1 MSEAVSALQGAVSE
15 GFARIEETGLRG
27 MITLRCN
34 LASGAL
40 AKALKAVLGAKVP
53 GQRRIVDGAGGRVAW
68 MSPDELLILCAHD
81 RAQAMVGELAA
92 ALGRE
97 HALVVNVSDA
107 RAVFAVSGTGARE
120 VLAKLAPVDLSDE
133 AFQPG
138 EIRRTRLAQV
148 PAAFWINQDGRFEIV
163 CFRSVAQYVF
173 DILKVSAE
181 PGGEV
186 GVLA

>member
-27 MITLRCN
+27 MITLRCD

-97 HALVVNVSDA
+97 HALVVNVSMRA
-107 RAVFAVSGTGARE
+107 RCSPSAALARGRFWPSWRPWICRTRRFNRGKSGAHGWRRCRRRSGSIRMAGSRLSVSG
-120 VLAKLAPVDLSDE
+120 PS
-133 AFQPG
+133 
-138 EIRRTRLAQV
+138 
-148 PAAFWINQDGRFEIV
+148 
-163 CFRSVAQYVF
+163 RSMSLIY
-173 DILKVSAE
+173 
-181 PGGEV
+181 
-186 GVLA
+186 

>member
-15 GFARIEETGLRG
+15 GFARVEETGVRG
-27 MITLRCN
+27 MITLRCD

-40 AKALKAVLGAKVP
+40 GKALTEVLGTEVP

-81 RAQAMVGELAA
+81 RAQAMVDELAA

-173 DILKVSAE
+173 DILRVSAE

-186 GVLA
+186 GLLA